1 MRQMQAS
8 SCAAAPALDAPSLS
22 ASRRAIRVL
31 FFVLG
36 MAMGVW
42 GAQVPAVKVH
52 YGLDE
57 QTLSLALLAG
67 AGGAVLCLLT
77 AGALVARFGARRC
90 VQAAGTLMLA
100 SVAAVLQV
108 RSLGALFALM
118 LLLGAGSAL
127 FDVAINAEG
136 SALEQRARRKLMSGL
151 HAMFSLGGM
160 AGALLCF
167 LLHRGSV
174 APQFQLA
181 GSAAAMA
188 IALWASAAGLGSQ
201 RTDSEEAPAPIAW
214 PRGILLW
221 MGVLTALCMVAEGSM
236 YDWSALFIRQE
247 LATDAATGALGFAAF
262 SAAMAIG
269 RLFGDRVRERFTP
282 VALMRGSGVLATAG
296 MALALTTAAPA
307 VALLGFMLVGL
318 GLANVVPVMFAAA
331 AQVPGVSPAHGVA
344 AVSSVGYLG
353 FMVGPPLIGALARWS
368 SLTAALWAVA
378 LFAVL
383 MGVAA
388 RAVLGRSG

>member
-1 MRQMQAS
+1 MQAS
-8 SCAAAPALDAPSLS
+8 TTLAAES
-22 ASRRAIRVL
+22 AHPYPRTRWHRAIRIL

-42 GAQVPAVKVH
+42 GAQVPVVKQH

-57 QTLSLALLAG
+57 QMLSLALLAA

-90 VQAAGTLMLA
+90 VQGAGLVMLLAVA
-100 SVAAVLQV
+100 SVLQAQQ
-108 RSLGALFALM
+108 LGLLFALM

-136 SALEQRARRKLMSGL
+136 NALEMASPRKVMSGL

-160 AGALLCF
+160 AGALLCAG
-167 LLHRGSV
+167 LHRAGV
-174 APQFQLA
+174 APDVQLA
-181 GSAAAMA
+181 AAALAMA
-188 IALWASAAGLGSQ
+188 AALGASVGALSSQ
-201 RTDSEEAPAPIAW
+201 RTDSEESPAPVAW

-236 YDWSALFIRQE
+236 YDWSALFVRQE
-247 LATDAATGALGFAAF
+247 LGTDAATGALGFAAF

-269 RLFGDRVRERFTP
+269 RLFGDRIRERFSP
-282 VALMRGSGVLATAG
+282 VALMRGSGLLATAG
-296 MALALTTAAPA
+296 MALALTTAAPT
-307 VALLGFMLVGL
+307 VALPGFMLVGL

-331 AQVPGVSPAHGVA
+331 AQVPGVAPAHGVA

-383 MGVAA
+383 MGAAA
-388 RAVLGRSG
+388 RAVLDRAR

>member
-1 MRQMQAS
+1 M
-8 SCAAAPALDAPSLS
+8 
-22 ASRRAIRVL
+22 L

-42 GAQVPAVKVH
+42 GAQVPAVKAH

-57 QTLSLALLAG
+57 QTSRWPCSPAPA
-67 AGGAVLCLLT
+67 APCCACSPP
-77 AGALVARFGARRC
+77 ARWWRVSGARRC

-100 SVAAVLQV
+100 SVALVLQA
-108 RSLGALFALM
+108 RPLGALFALM
-118 LLLGAGSAL
+118 LLLGAGSGCSTWPSTPRA
-127 FDVAINAEG
+127 ARSS
-136 SALEQRARRKLMSGL
+136 SARGAKLMSGL

-167 LLHRGSV
+167 LLHRGGV

-344 AVSSVGYLG
+344 AVSRWATS
-353 FMVGPPLIGALARWS
+353 ASWSAR
-368 SLTAALWAVA
+368 
-378 LFAVL
+378 
-383 MGVAA
+383 
-388 RAVLGRSG
+388 R

>member
-1 MRQMQAS
+1 MQAS
-8 SCAAAPALDAPSLS
+8 TTLAAES
-22 ASRRAIRVL
+22 AHPHPRNRWHRAIRIL

-42 GAQVPAVKVH
+42 GAQVPAVKQH

-57 QTLSLALLAG
+57 QMLSLALLAA

-77 AGALVARFGARRC
+77 AGALVAHFGARGC
-90 VQAAGTLMLA
+90 VRVAGLVMLLAVA
-100 SVAAVLQV
+100 SVLQAQQ
-108 RSLGALFALM
+108 LGLLFALM

-136 SALEQRARRKLMSGL
+136 NALEMASPRKVMSGL

-160 AGALLCF
+160 AGALLCAG
-167 LLHRGSV
+167 LHRAGV
-174 APQFQLA
+174 APDVQLA
-181 GSAAAMA
+181 ATALAMAAALA
-188 IALWASAAGLGSQ
+188 ASVGALSSQ
-201 RTDSEEAPAPIAW
+201 RTDSEESPAPVAW

-236 YDWSALFIRQE
+236 YDWSALFVRQE
-247 LATDAATGALGFAAF
+247 LGTDAATGALGFAAF

-269 RLFGDRVRERFTP
+269 RLFGDRIRERFSP

-296 MALALTTAAPA
+296 LALALTTAAPA

-331 AQVPGVSPAHGVA
+331 ARVPGIAPARGVA

-368 SLTAALWAVA
+368 SLTTALWAVA

-383 MGVAA
+383 MGAAA
-388 RAVLGRSG
+388 RAVLERGR

>member
-1 MRQMQAS
+1 MQAS
-8 SCAAAPALDAPSLS
+8 SALLAAPSAEPSL
-22 ASRRAIRVL
+22 AGWHGAIRVL

-36 MAMGVW
+36 AAMGVW
-42 GAQVPAVKVH
+42 GAQVPAVKAH
-52 YGLDE
+52 FGLDE
-57 QTLSLALLAG
+57 RMLSIALLAA

-90 VQAAGTLMLA
+90 VLGAGLLMLGA
-100 SVAAVLQV
+100 LGGVLRV
-108 RSLGALFALM
+108 DALGALFALM

-136 SALEQRARRKLMSGL
+136 NGLELRARRKVMSGL

-167 LLHRGSV
+167 ALHRLGV
-174 APQFQLA
+174 DPALQL
-181 GSAAAMA
+181 GGAALAMA
-188 IALWASAAGLGSQ
+188 TVLLPATARLTSL
-201 RTDSEEAPAPIAW
+201 RTDSELSPAPIAW

-221 MGVLTALCMVAEGSM
+221 MGLLTALCMVAEGSM
-236 YDWSALFIRQE
+236 YDWSALFVRQE
-247 LATDAATGALGFAAF
+247 LNSDAATGALGFAAF

-269 RLFGDRVRERFTP
+269 RLFGDRVRERFSP
-282 VALMRGSGVLATAG
+282 VALLRASGVLAAVG
-296 MALALTTAAPA
+296 MALALTTESPA
-307 VALLGFMLVGL
+307 VALAGFMLVGL

-331 AQVPGVSPAHGVA
+331 AQIDGISPAHGVA

-378 LFAVL
+378 LFA
-383 MGVAA
+383 GVMAAAA
-388 RAVLGRSG
+388 RVVLARAR

>member
-1 MRQMQAS
+1 
-8 SCAAAPALDAPSLS
+8 
-22 ASRRAIRVL
+22 
-31 FFVLG
+31 
-36 MAMGVW
+36 
-42 GAQVPAVKVH
+42 
-52 YGLDE
+52 
-57 QTLSLALLAG
+57 
-67 AGGAVLCLLT
+67 
-77 AGALVARFGARRC
+77 
-90 VQAAGTLMLA
+90 
-100 SVAAVLQV
+100 
-108 RSLGALFALM
+108 M
-118 LLLGAGSAL
+118 LLLAPAAL

-167 LLHRGSV
+167 LLHRGGV

-201 RTDSEEAPAPIAW
+201 RTDSEEAPAPIAR

-307 VALLGFMLVGL
+307 VALLGFMLAGL
-318 GLANVVPVMFAAA
+318 GLANVVPVMFAPRRRCRASRRRTA
-331 AQVPGVSPAHGVA
+331 WRRCP
-344 AVSSVGYLG
+344 SVGYLG

-388 RAVLGRSG
+388 RAVLGAAADQSFEFGLGHLDVEALHRVGRIAGGRVGVELLGLLHLLVAFEHHQAVGVLHHRDRRDRVELERGLVHLQALVLLAPWVRPSRVPTLSITSAWKAPARCARRRGAAAA

>member
-1 MRQMQAS
+1 MQAS
-8 SCAAAPALDAPSLS
+8 TLMTPGATGPAAPA
-22 ASRRAIRVL
+22 RWHRAIRIL

-42 GAQVPAVKVH
+42 GAQVPAVKQH

-57 QTLSLALLAG
+57 QTLSLVLLAA

-90 VQAAGTLMLA
+90 VRVAGLVMLLA
-100 SVAAVLQV
+100 LAAVLQAQ
-108 RSLGALFALM
+108 SLGALFALM

-136 SALEQRARRKLMSGL
+136 NALEMASPRKVMNGL

-160 AGALLCF
+160 AGALLCAA
-167 LLHRGSV
+167 LHRAGV
-174 APQFQLA
+174 APSVQLA
-181 GSAAAMA
+181 GAALAMA
-188 IALWASAAGLGSQ
+188 AVLGASVGALSSH
-201 RTDSEEAPAPIAW
+201 RTDSEESPAPVAW

-247 LATDAATGALGFAAF
+247 LGTDAATGALGFAAF
-262 SAAMAIG
+262 SAAMALG
-269 RLFGDRVRERFTP
+269 RLFGDRIRERFSP

-296 MALALTTAAPA
+296 MALALTTAAPP
-307 VALLGFMLVGL
+307 VALAGFMLVGL

-331 AQVPGVSPAHGVA
+331 ARVPGIAPAHGVA

-378 LFAVL
+378 LFAV
-383 MGVAA
+383 MVGAAA
-388 RAVLGRSG
+388 RAVLERGR

>member
-1 MRQMQAS
+1 MQAS
-8 SCAAAPALDAPSLS
+8 SCLPADAGLLS
-22 ASRRAIRVL
+22 ARPAWPRAIRTL

-36 MAMGVW
+36 AAMGVW
-42 GAQVPAVKVH
+42 GAQVPAVKAH

-57 QTLSLALLAG
+57 QTLSFALLAA
-67 AGGAVLCLLT
+67 AGGAVLCLLM
-77 AGALVARFGARRC
+77 AAALVERFGARRC
-90 VQAAGTLMLA
+90 VQGAGLLMLA
-100 SVAAVLQV
+100 ALAVVLQTD
-108 RSLGALFALM
+108 RLGALFALM

-127 FDVAINAEG
+127 FDVAINAEAN
-136 SALEQRARRKLMSGL
+136 ALEMARGRKVMSGL

-160 AGALLCF
+160 AGALLCS
-167 LLHRGSV
+167 LLHRAA
-174 APQFQLA
+174 APPAQQLA
-181 GSAAAMA
+181 GSALAMA
-188 IALWASAAGLGSQ
+188 ATLWLAAGPLSAE
-201 RTDSEEAPAPIAW
+201 RSDSEEAPAPLAW
-214 PRGILLW
+214 PRGLLFW
-221 MGVLTALCMVAEGSM
+221 MGALTALCMVAEGSM

-247 LATDAATGALGFAAF
+247 LGTDAATGALGFAAF

-307 VALLGFMLVGL
+307 VALFGFMLVGL

-383 MGVAA
+383 LGLAA
-388 RAVLGRSG
+388 RAVLGRKS

>member
-1 MRQMQAS
+1 MHAS
-8 SCAAAPALDAPSLS
+8 TTLASDAGDPLS
-22 ASRRAIRVL
+22 RARWHRAIRIL

-42 GAQVPAVKVH
+42 GAQMPAVKQH

-57 QTLSLALLAG
+57 QMLSLALLAA

-77 AGALVARFGARRC
+77 AGALVARFGARHC
-90 VQAAGTLMLA
+90 VLAAGFVMLLA
-100 SVAAVLQV
+100 IAAVLQAQQ
-108 RSLGALFALM
+108 LGLLFALM

-136 SALEQRARRKLMSGL
+136 NALEMASPRKVMSGL
-151 HAMFSLGGM
+151 HAMFSVGGM
-160 AGALLCF
+160 AGALLCAA
-167 LLHRGSV
+167 LHRGGV
-174 APQFQLA
+174 APAAQLA
-181 GSAAAMA
+181 GAALAMA
-188 IALWASAAGLGSQ
+188 AVLGTSVGALGSQ
-201 RTDSEEAPAPIAW
+201 RTDSEESPAPIAW
-214 PRGILLW
+214 PRGVLLW

-247 LATDAATGALGFAAF
+247 LGTDAATSALGFAAF
-262 SAAMAIG
+262 SAAMAVG
-269 RLFGDRVRERFTP
+269 RLFGDRIRERFSP

-307 VALLGFMLVGL
+307 VALAGFMLVGL

-331 AQVPGVSPAHGVA
+331 ARVPGIAPAHGVA

-353 FMVGPPLIGALARWS
+353 FMVGPPMIGALARWS

-378 LFAVL
+378 LFAV
-383 MGVAA
+383 MVGAAA
-388 RAVLGRSG
+388 RVVLERGR

>member
-1 MRQMQAS
+1 MQAS
-8 SCAAAPALDAPSLS
+8 SCLPAS
-22 ASRRAIRVL
+22 AGSESPRRAWSRAIRLL

-36 MAMGVW
+36 AAMGVW
-42 GAQVPAVKVH
+42 GAQVPAVKAH

-57 QTLSLALLAG
+57 QTLSFALLAA

-77 AGALVARFGARRC
+77 AGALVARFGVRRC
-90 VQAAGTLMLA
+90 VQGAGLLMLA
-100 SVAAVLQV
+100 ALAAVLQTE
-108 RSLGALFALM
+108 RLGALFALM
-118 LLLGAGSAL
+118 LLLGAASAL

-136 SALEQRARRKLMSGL
+136 NALEMAAGRKVMSGL

-160 AGALLCF
+160 AGALLCA
-167 LLHRGSV
+167 LLHR
-174 APQFQLA
+174 AALPPALQLA
-181 GSAAAMA
+181 GSTLAMA
-188 IALWASAAGLGSQ
+188 ALLWLAAGRLSAE
-201 RTDSEEAPAPIAW
+201 RSDSEEAPAPIAW
-214 PRGILLW
+214 PRGVLFW
-221 MGVLTALCMVAEGSM
+221 MGTLTALCMVAEGSM

-247 LATDAATGALGFAAF
+247 LHTDAATGALGFAAF
-262 SAAMAIG
+262 SAAMAAG

-296 MALALTTAAPA
+296 MALALTTEAPA
-307 VALLGFMLVGL
+307 VAMLGFVLVGL

-331 AQVPGVSPAHGVA
+331 ARVPGVSPAHGVA

-383 MGVAA
+383 MGLAA
-388 RAVLGRSG
+388 RAVLGRAR

>member
-1 MRQMQAS
+1 MQAS
-8 SCAAAPALDAPSLS
+8 SCLPAEVDPAPARQAWH
-22 ASRRAIRVL
+22 RAIRML

-42 GAQVPAVKVH
+42 GAQVPAVKAH

-57 QTLSLALLAG
+57 QTLSLALLAA

-77 AGALVARFGARRC
+77 AGALVARFGVRRC
-90 VQAAGTLMLA
+90 VRFAGLLMLA
-100 SVAAVLQV
+100 ALAAALQTE
-108 RSLGALFALM
+108 RLGALFALM
-118 LLLGAGSAL
+118 LLLGAASAL
-127 FDVAINAEG
+127 FDVAINADG
-136 SALEQRARRKLMSGL
+136 NALEMTNERKVMSGL

-160 AGALLCF
+160 SGALLCAG
-167 LLHRGSV
+167 LHRAAV
-174 APQFQLA
+174 PPALQLA
-181 GSAAAMA
+181 GSALLMAAV
-188 IALWASAAGLGSQ
+188 LWPAAGRLSAQ
-201 RTDSEEAPAPIAW
+201 RSDSDDAPAPIAW

-296 MALALTTAAPA
+296 MALALTTQAPA

-318 GLANVVPVMFAAA
+318 GLANVVPVMFAASA
-331 AQVPGVSPAHGVA
+331 RVPGVSPAHGVA

-388 RAVLGRSG
+388 KAVLGRSR

>member
-1 MRQMQAS
+1 MQAS
-8 SCAAAPALDAPSLS
+8 TTLATDANLPAARP
-22 ASRRAIRVL
+22 RWHRAIRIL

-42 GAQVPAVKVH
+42 GAQVPAVKQH

-57 QTLSLALLAG
+57 QMLSLALLAA

-90 VQAAGTLMLA
+90 VLVAGLVMLLA
-100 SVAAVLQV
+100 IAAVLQAQQ
-108 RSLGALFALM
+108 LGLLFALM

-136 SALEQRARRKLMSGL
+136 NALEMTSPRKVMSGL

-160 AGALLCF
+160 AGALLCAG
-167 LLHRGSV
+167 LHRAGV
-174 APQFQLA
+174 APAVQLA
-181 GSAAAMA
+181 AAALTMA
-188 IALWASAAGLGSQ
+188 AALGASVGALGSQ

-236 YDWSALFIRQE
+236 YDWSALFVRQE
-247 LATDAATGALGFAAF
+247 LGTDAATGALGFAAF

-269 RLFGDRVRERFTP
+269 RLFGDRIRERFSP

-331 AQVPGVSPAHGVA
+331 ARVPGIAPAHGVA

-383 MGVAA
+383 MGAAA
-388 RAVLGRSG
+388 RAVLERGR

>member
-1 MRQMQAS
+1 
-8 SCAAAPALDAPSLS
+8 
-22 ASRRAIRVL
+22 
-31 FFVLG
+31 
-36 MAMGVW
+36 MA
-42 GAQVPAVKVH
+42 H
-52 YGLDE
+52 
-57 QTLSLALLAG
+57 
-67 AGGAVLCLLT
+67 
-77 AGALVARFGARRC
+77 FGARGC
-90 VQAAGTLMLA
+90 VRVAGLVMLLAVA
-100 SVAAVLQV
+100 SVLQAQQ
-108 RSLGALFALM
+108 LGLLFALM

-136 SALEQRARRKLMSGL
+136 NALEMASPRKVMSGL

-160 AGALLCF
+160 AGALLCAG
-167 LLHRGSV
+167 LHRAGV
-174 APQFQLA
+174 APDVQLA
-181 GSAAAMA
+181 ATALAMAAA
-188 IALWASAAGLGSQ
+188 LGASVGALGSQ
-201 RTDSEEAPAPIAW
+201 RTDSEESPAPVAW

-236 YDWSALFIRQE
+236 YDWSALFVRQE
-247 LATDAATGALGFAAF
+247 LGTDADTGALGFAAF

-269 RLFGDRVRERFTP
+269 RLFGDRIRERFSP

-331 AQVPGVSPAHGVA
+331 ARVPGIAPAHGVA

-368 SLTAALWAVA
+368 SLTTALWAVA

-383 MGVAA
+383 MGAAA
-388 RAVLGRSG
+388 RAVLERGR

>member
-1 MRQMQAS
+1 MQAS
-8 SCAAAPALDAPSLS
+8 TTLAAES
-22 ASRRAIRVL
+22 AHPYPRTRWHRAIRIL

-42 GAQVPAVKVH
+42 GAQVPVVKQH

-57 QTLSLALLAG
+57 QMLSLALLAA

-90 VQAAGTLMLA
+90 VQGAGLVMLLAVA
-100 SVAAVLQV
+100 SVLQAQQ
-108 RSLGALFALM
+108 LGLLFALM

-136 SALEQRARRKLMSGL
+136 NALEMASPRKVMSGL

-160 AGALLCF
+160 AGALLCAG
-167 LLHRGSV
+167 LHRAGV
-174 APQFQLA
+174 APDAQLA
-181 GSAAAMA
+181 AAALAMA
-188 IALWASAAGLGSQ
+188 AALGASVGALSSQ
-201 RTDSEEAPAPIAW
+201 RTDSEESPAPVAW

-236 YDWSALFIRQE
+236 YDWSALFVRQE
-247 LATDAATGALGFAAF
+247 LGTDTATGALGFAAF

-269 RLFGDRVRERFTP
+269 RLFGDRIRERFSP
-282 VALMRGSGVLATAG
+282 VALMRGSGLLATAG

-307 VALLGFMLVGL
+307 LALLGFMLVGL

-331 AQVPGVSPAHGVA
+331 ARVPGIAPAHGVA

-368 SLTAALWAVA
+368 SLTAALWSVA

-383 MGVAA
+383 MGAAA
-388 RAVLGRSG
+388 RAVLDRAR

>member
-1 MRQMQAS
+1 MQAS
-8 SCAAAPALDAPSLS
+8 QCLAPSGGAETSPLGWH
-22 ASRRAIRVL
+22 RAIRVL

-42 GAQVPAVKVH
+42 GAQLPAVKVH

-57 QTLSLALLAG
+57 QSLSLALLA
-67 AGGAVLCLLT
+67 AAAGAVLCLLT

-90 VQAAGTLMLA
+90 VRAAGLLMC
-100 SVAAVLQV
+100 AA
-108 RSLGALFALM
+108 LGAALQTQQLGVLFALM

-136 SALEQRARRKLMSGL
+136 NALEMRSPRKVMSGL

-160 AGALLCF
+160 AGALLCAG
-167 LLHRGSV
+167 LHRAGV
-174 APQFQLA
+174 APMLQLA
-181 GSAAAMA
+181 GSALGLAAT
-188 IALWASAAGLGSQ
+188 LWFAAGWLSSH
-201 RTDSEEAPAPIAW
+201 RSDSDETPAPIAW

-236 YDWSALFIRQE
+236 YDWSALFVHQE
-247 LATDAATGALGFAAF
+247 LQTDAATGALGFAAF
-262 SAAMAIG
+262 SAAMAAG
-269 RLFGDRVRERFTP
+269 RLFGDRVRERLSP
-282 VALMRGSGVLATAG
+282 VALMRASGVLATAG
-296 MALALTTAAPA
+296 MALALTAGAPWA
-307 VALLGFMLVGL
+307 ALLGFMLVGL

-331 AQVPGVSPAHGVA
+331 AQVPGVAPAHGVA

-383 MGVAA
+383 MGAAA
-388 RAVLGRSG
+388 RAVLARTR